1 MAGDTVAFNLA
12 EYHPVSIWGISLVSQ
27 VRLVSLC
34 NTQCRRVWVQY
45 WVQLQ
50 RPTVCLPLAWR
61 HHPADAL
68 PRRLLLAVVRSQ
80 ISSLPSA
87 DSAAAAA
94 LDITQNFFGLEAINR
109 KLPEMMTGPVALTL
123 AEAIDRQLVNAVSAD
138 GGDGDRSSHRDIS
151 PRLPAIEKSRSA
163 NCCGSRASVRERRR
177 LSGSE

>member
-123 AEAIDRQLVNAVSAD
+123 AEAIDKQLVNAVSAD
-138 GGDGDRSSHRDIS
+138 GGDGDRTSHRHIS
-151 PRLPAIEKSRSA
+151 PRLQVIEKSRSVSA
-163 NCCGSRASVRERRR
+163 IAAAPSSV
-177 LSGSE
+177 